1 MARRGNGN
9 GHGWGKGPG
18 WGGPARG
25 AGRGS
30 AKAEPFTA
38 DNRPAGM
45 GHNSNR
51 RDRRQHLL
59 DGLFELART
68 GGTEELQVTACIA
81 WLNRFE
87 GKPVAMAARSIA
99 TDLSVL
105 TDADLEHELRHR
117 AALIQTTRKKD

>member
-30 AKAEPFTA
+30 AKAAPFTP

-51 RDRRQHLL
+51 RDRRQAML
-59 DGLFELART
+59 DALFELATT
-68 GGTEELQVTACIA
+68 GGTQELQVSACIA
-81 WLNRFE
+81 WLNRYE
-87 GKPVAMAARSIA
+87 GCPGPRSRSGGA
-99 TDLSVL
+99 
-105 TDADLEHELRHR
+105 
-117 AALIQTTRKKD
+117 